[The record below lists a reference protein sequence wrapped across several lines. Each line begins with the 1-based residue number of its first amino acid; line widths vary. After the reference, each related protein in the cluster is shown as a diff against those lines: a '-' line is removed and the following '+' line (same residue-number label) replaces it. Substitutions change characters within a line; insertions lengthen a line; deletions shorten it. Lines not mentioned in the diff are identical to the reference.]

1 MLLATWWGERFNRLF
16 LNPVETPRLK
26 AVNATI
32 DLLPDRRIAT
42 VETGWIAESEAQAGS
57 VVTGKAFL
65 RPYRG
70 DRIER
75 DFSVKLPAGLAKGE
89 YQILLSD
96 ADTLNRFQSAAGM
109 AARFIDIPQTV
120 SLLNQERSNNNLYIS
135 LVENKPTVYYE
146 DKSLPNLPPSVIN
159 VMQTGRS
166 ASRHLPSS
174 GESVM
179 EQGSI
184 PFDLVVNGSYSLK
197 ITVK

>member
-1 MLLATWWGERFNRLF
+1 M
-16 LNPVETPRLK
+16 
-26 AVNATI
+26 
-32 DLLPDRRIAT
+32 
-42 VETGWIAESEAQAGS
+42 
-57 VVTGKAFL
+57 
-65 RPYRG
+65 
-70 DRIER
+70 
-75 DFSVKLPAGLAKGE
+75 KLPAGLAKGE